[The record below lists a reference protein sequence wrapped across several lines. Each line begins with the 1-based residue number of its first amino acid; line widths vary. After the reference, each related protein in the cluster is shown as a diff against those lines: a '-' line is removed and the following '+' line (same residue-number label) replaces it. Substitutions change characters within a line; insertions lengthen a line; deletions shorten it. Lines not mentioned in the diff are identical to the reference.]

1 LKKAAELTHNMYQ
14 ITYTLPDSKHTK
26 TRLLNMDTEQAELY
40 RIINKKFLGVATLKT
55 GVLFFHNYRGKAQ
68 DSFRCPDKQ
77 LEIPGILPV
86 RIAQVIG
93 GSADLQMLFY

>member
-55 GVLFFHNYRGKAQ
+55 GNIMLV
-68 DSFRCPDKQ
+68 
-77 LEIPGILPV
+77 PGRLKIT
-86 RIAQVIG
+86 
-93 GSADLQMLFY
+93 Y